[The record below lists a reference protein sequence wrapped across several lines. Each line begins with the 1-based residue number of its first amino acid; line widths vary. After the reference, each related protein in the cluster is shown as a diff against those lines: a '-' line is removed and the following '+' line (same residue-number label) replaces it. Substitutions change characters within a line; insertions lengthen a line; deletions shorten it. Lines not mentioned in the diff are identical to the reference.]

1 MSWPAICSGEFGWCA
16 DAKPVL
22 LYDKHVGQLFSY
34 ADPERGWVL
43 LLMLTLMH
51 NVLTPM
57 QSAIVIETHSAHSN
71 GFVQI
76 LDQAGLE
83 QAYKLYQT
91 YCGPDQQPIQTPPW
105 LHMDWDPKKVQ
116 VLRLSNPTLFPL
128 TLCCSGHGLHLGCSG
143 RHKAHQQGH
152 NSSSHDKAHS
162 SSSSGKAQQQVLAL
176 WRESCHLVQSTSA
189 F

>member
-43 LLMLTLMH
+43 LLMLTLM
-51 NVLTPM
+51 
-57 QSAIVIETHSAHSN
+57 QSAIVTETHSAHSN

-91 YCGPDQQPIQTPPW
+91 YCGPDQLPVQRPPW

-152 NSSSHDKAHS
+152 NSSPEGRCCGSSYRRRAIRRRDGGGARISADKVRPHPQLLCA
-162 SSSSGKAQQQVLAL
+162 G
-176 WRESCHLVQSTSA
+176 
-189 F
+189 